1 MTADGAPGRAHLF
14 VYKER
19 ERDDGSTAPAFWI
32 YGLNPDGNTEIWF
45 GPFIDM
51 RWTHQIKDRN
61 YWNDKVKEKLGKGYV
76 RAGEVAFGE
85 ISEVL
90 DATKSCLSD
99 HAQAIRPALG
109 EQVRKFLEPSGML
122 TPQRRDRLKRM
133 TDL

>member
-1 MTADGAPGRAHLF
+1 MSADGTPGRAYLF

-61 YWNDKVKEKLGKGYV
+61 YWRRQGQ
-76 RAGEVAFGE
+76 GEARQG
-85 ISEVL
+85 L
-90 DATKSCLSD
+90 CA
-99 HAQAIRPALG
+99 
-109 EQVRKFLEPSGML
+109 
-122 TPQRRDRLKRM
+122 RR
-133 TDL
+133 